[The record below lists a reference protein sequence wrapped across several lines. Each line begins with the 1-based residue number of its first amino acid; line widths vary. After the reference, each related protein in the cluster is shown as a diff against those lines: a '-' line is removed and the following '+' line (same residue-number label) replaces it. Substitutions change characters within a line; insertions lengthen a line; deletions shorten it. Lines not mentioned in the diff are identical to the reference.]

1 MIAIYTSMQFVICL
15 EINNCKGP
23 QRLHQ
28 PALMKHKE
36 EEGHSQAAA
45 SLPAKPTVERTG
57 QGEVVCFK
65 LKDAPGRNW
74 CNETSQGKR
83 KRPPKKCRRKVARKA
98 EARGEPRNMPNIFE
112 RKPKKF
118 IADFSTLR
126 EEVCAVLAEQS
137 DPGVYTFVDKGVK
150 GANRRLSASCKPAAC
165 EGCTVVLWAF
175 LSLSGEKVQLTLRKR
190 GKHGKLSQLSGGRL
204 WTVSEEHCIKQASS
218 TA

>member
-1 MIAIYTSMQFVICL
+1 M
-15 EINNCKGP
+15 
-23 QRLHQ
+23 
-28 PALMKHKE
+28 
-36 EEGHSQAAA
+36 
-45 SLPAKPTVERTG
+45 
-57 QGEVVCFK
+57 CFK
-65 LKDAPGRNW
+65 QKDAPGRNW
-74 CNETSQGKR
+74 CNETSQGKS
-83 KRPPKKCRRKVARKA
+83 KRPQKNA
-98 EARGEPRNMPNIFE
+98 EEKSLERQKQEANHATYQTIFE
-112 RKPKKF
+112 GKPKKF

-150 GANRRLSASCKPAAC
+150 GAYRRLSASCKPAAC

-190 GKHGKLSQLSGGRL
+190 GEHGKFSQLSGGRL

>member
-1 MIAIYTSMQFVICL
+1 
-15 EINNCKGP
+15 
-23 QRLHQ
+23 
-28 PALMKHKE
+28 MKHKE

-57 QGEVVCFK
+57 QGEVVLQESCASSK
-65 LKDAPGRNW
+65 KTPQGGTGAMKPAKEKESAPQKN
-74 CNETSQGKR
+74 
-83 KRPPKKCRRKVARKA
+83 A
-98 EARGEPRNMPNIFE
+98 EEKSLERQKQEANHATYQTIFE
-112 RKPKKF
+112 GKPKKF

-175 LSLSGEKVQLTLRKR
+175 LSLSGERVQLTLRER
-190 GKHGKLSQLSGGRL
+190 GEHGKLSQLSGGRL